1 MIEALGNDHD
11 ESNNAAIECCLLIGN
26 QGKELDHKY
35 EQLVC
40 ENNFQSILIRSY
52 FYSGWIITNYT
63 GEIQRTA
70 TTFNDDFR

>member
-1 MIEALGNDHD
+1 LIEALGNDHD

-52 FYSGWIITNYT
+52 FYSG
-63 GEIQRTA
+63 
-70 TTFNDDFR
+70 